1 MTEDD
6 LTYEAAAAELA
17 EITKQLEADT
27 ITVDEL
33 SEKVRRGA
41 YLVNW
46 CKARLKS
53 TEDDI
58 KAIMGD
64 LDRPAE

>member
-1 MTEDD
+1 MTKDK

-17 EITKQLEADT
+17 EITKELEADT

-33 SEKVRRGA
+33 SEKVKRGA
-41 YLVNW
+41 YLINW

-58 KAIMGD
+58 KTIMGD
-64 LDRPAE
+64 LDGAAD

>member
-1 MTEDD
+1 MTEDK

-17 EITKQLEADT
+17 EITKEMEEDT
-27 ITVDEL
+27 ITVDAL
-33 SEKVRRGA
+33 SAKVRRGA

-58 KAIMGD
+58 KSILGD
-64 LDRPAE
+64 LENPVE

>member
-1 MTEDD
+1 MTDNK

-17 EITKQLEADT
+17 EITKELEADT

-46 CKARLKS
+46 CKNRLKS

-58 KAIMGD
+58 KTIMDD
-64 LDRPAE
+64 LDRPTE

>member
-1 MTEDD
+1 MTGDK

-17 EITKQLEADT
+17 EITKELEADT

-46 CKARLKS
+46 CKARLKN

-58 KAIMGD
+58 KTIMGD
-64 LDRPAE
+64 LDKSVE

>member
-1 MTEDD
+1 MIDD
-6 LTYEAAAAELA
+6 KLTYESAAAELA
-17 EITKQLEADT
+17 EITKALETDT

-33 SEKVRRGA
+33 SEKVKRGA
-41 YLVNW
+41 FLINW

-64 LDRPAE
+64 LDKSAE

>member
-1 MTEDD
+1 MTDD
-6 LTYEAAAAELA
+6 KLTYEAAAAELA
-17 EITKQLEADT
+17 EITKELEADT

-41 YLVNW
+41 YLVSW

-58 KAIMGD
+58 KTILGD
-64 LDRPAE
+64 LE